1 MADKTKKE
9 RATTSSEHEWYSHI
23 IGIIESD
30 IVELEK
36 IPTNVGKVDTGD
48 NGAMYGVLMEK
59 AAFISMI
66 ENYGDNIC
74 VTKDA
79 IKFRDKSS
87 DGDAGEA
94 WISYS
99 KEELS
104 NFVLFMQV
112 KGKISGMMVDFLMKH
127 KPEGRIS

>member
-9 RATTSSEHEWYSHI
+9 HATTSSEHEWYSQMI
-23 IGIIESD
+23 QLIKSD
-30 IVELEK
+30 IVELGT
-36 IPTNVGKVDTGD
+36 IPTNVGEVDTGD
-48 NGAMYGVLMEK
+48 NGAMYGSLLEK
-59 AAFISMI
+59 AACISMI
-66 ENYGDNIC
+66 EGYRDKIS

-79 IKFRDKSS
+79 IKFRDESS

-94 WISYS
+94 WISYG

-112 KGKISGMMVDFLMKH
+112 KGKVRGMMIDFLMKH
-127 KPEGRIS
+127 KPEGRI